1 MSITATEAT
10 ARQSNNRLRYAMDRL
25 LHRLL
30 RFVGPYPI
38 REGDTMPEHDLQWMA
53 EIGSDP
59 AGTILDAIRMHPEL
73 WAEALPQ
80 ECCIVRRDML
90 AKYVG
95 ADAVEALASYG
106 ANAVD
111 NQAARLRHEF
121 EERER
126 RERYGKRR

>member
-111 NQAARLRHEF
+111 NQAARLRHF
-121 EERER
+121 VNQKDR
-126 RERYGKRR
+126 